1 MIDFCLCETTVQS
14 DERYRLMMR
23 ISVLISLLI
32 YGLIFVTVITAA
44 EGDQGQ
50 VSGQSQQEQVKE
62 PALWLES
69 KEIDLGIILPEQTT
83 IVGAIHFMNEGAQ
96 PLEIRKVSGPCA
108 CFAGWSGDKLL
119 EPGAGGVI
127 EVKFDKAKIPE
138 SGRVRRLVRIDSN
151 DPKQPQAEMYFA
163 FTIERSDA
171 EEIHLLRT
179 ELAQIRKELQ
189 LLREDVKKLLAQ
201 KSSNP
206 SAPVAATARTP
217 EPPDTKIY
225 DIAIGDSPIR
235 GKADAPVTIVMFSDF
250 QCPFCTRE
258 KPKLDEVLK
267 NYPDKV
273 RLVYKHFPLSFHK
286 QAKPVHAAAQLALK
300 EKGPDAFWKFH
311 DWILADSKA
320 LDIPTLRTYAERL
333 GLNLT
338 NFDETLKDDSKMD
351 ALLKP
356 DMDQARA
363 CGVRGTPTILIN
375 GLKMASRNPED
386 YKSRIEQILS
396 PKPAAP
402 VAVKP

>member
-1 MIDFCLCETTVQS
+1 MIHVGVDASAQPQVAVQ
-14 DERYRLMMR
+14 
-23 ISVLISLLI
+23 
-32 YGLIFVTVITAA
+32 
-44 EGDQGQ
+44 GDVQG
-50 VSGQSQQEQVKE
+50 SPS
-62 PALWLES
+62 LWLES
-69 KEIDLGIILPEQTT
+69 KEIDVGIILPEQTT
-83 IVGAIHFMNEGAQ
+83 IVGAIHFMNEGTQ

-119 EPGAGGVI
+119 EPGAGGI
-127 EVKFDKAKIPE
+127 LEVKFDKAKIPE
-138 SGRVRRLVRIDSN
+138 SGRVRRLVRIESN
-151 DPKQPQAEMYFA
+151 DPKQPQLELYFA
-163 FTIERSDA
+163 FTIERSDSD
-171 EEIHLLRT
+171 EIRLLRT
-179 ELAQIRKELQ
+179 ELAQMRKEIQ

-206 SAPVAATARTP
+206 SAPAATAARAP
-217 EPPDTKIY
+217 EPPDTNIY

-273 RLVYKHFPLSFHK
+273 RLVYKHFPLTFHK
-286 QAKPVHAAAQLALK
+286 QTKPVHAAAQLALK

-311 DWILADSKA
+311 DWIMADSKA
-320 LDIPTLRTYAERL
+320 LDIPTLRLYAERL

-351 ALLKP
+351 ALLKS
-356 DMDQARA
+356 DLDQARA

-386 YKSRIEQILS
+386 YKSRIEEILS
-396 PKPAAP
+396 PKPATPLA
-402 VAVKP
+402 AKP

>member
-1 MIDFCLCETTVQS
+1 MKNLPNRRIFCLIITLFLQVGISQPIGSAQS
-14 DERYRLMMR
+14 PGP
-23 ISVLISLLI
+23 SLW
-32 YGLIFVTVITAA
+32 F
-44 EGDQGQ
+44 
-50 VSGQSQQEQVKE
+50 
-62 PALWLES
+62 ES
-69 KEIDLGIILPEQTT
+69 HEVDIGIIPPEQNS
-83 IVGAIHFMNEGAQ
+83 IVGVIHFKNDGIQ

-138 SGRVRRLVRIDSN
+138 SGRVRRLVRIESN

-163 FTIERSDA
+163 FTIERSDSD
-171 EEIHLLRT
+171 EIRLLRT
-179 ELAQIRKELQ
+179 ELAQVRKELQ
-189 LLREDVKKLLAQ
+189 LLRDDVKKLLDQQ
-201 KSSNP
+201 KPSSP
-206 SAPVAATARTP
+206 SAPTAAARAP

-225 DIAIGDSPIR
+225 DIAIGDSAIR

-311 DWILADSKA
+311 DWIMADSKA
-320 LDIPTLRTYAERL
+320 LDIPTLRLYAERL
-333 GLNLT
+333 ALNLT
-338 NFDETLKDDSKMD
+338 TFDETLKDDSKMD

-356 DMDQARA
+356 DLDQARA

-386 YKSRIEQILS
+386 YKSRIEEIL
-396 PKPAAP
+396 AP
-402 VAVKP
+402 VAAKP